1 MSSAWLGPVKA
12 DTDDPAVLCN
22 SYSQLN
28 LCDRKNLIN
37 PGSLCHN
44 YKGGKQFQFSQGSSS
59 SLPGASVSCHSLPDP
74 NFAYS
79 NASSSQKVFSNGSYQ
94 GIDDSDC
101 ALSLLSSTP
110 AETRQVGLGHMM
122 QFNPINPAQSL
133 VPSMHYNGLRM
144 EGKAVSSAL
153 VTDSSSNAN
162 LHSQDMFSIWPDGSS
177 PSGPHHHTHSFLWE

>member
-1 MSSAWLGPVKA
+1 MSSTWLGPVKA
-12 DTDDPAVLCN
+12 DTDAAVLCN

-28 LCDRKNLIN
+28 FCDRKNSIN

-59 SLPGASVSCHSLPDP
+59 SLPGASVSCQPLPDA

-79 NASSSQKVFSNGSYQ
+79 NASSSRKVFSNGSNR

-110 AETRQVGLGHMM
+110 AEAGQVGLGHMV
-122 QFNPINPAQSL
+122 QFNPINPAQSF
-133 VPSMHYNGLRM
+133 VPSIHYNGLRM

-162 LHSQDMFSIWPDGSS
+162 LHCQDMFSIWPDGSS
-177 PSGPHHHTHSFLWE
+177 ASGAHHHTHSFLWE